1 MAELFATNW
10 NFIGCQMPHFMIVLI
25 PCANLLN
32 LSLIQK
38 KTSVFKL
45 EMDLAKERDR
55 GFNQG

>member
-1 MAELFATNW
+1 MSDATFYDRINTMRK
-10 NFIGCQMPHFMIVLI
+10 FIKSFFDT
-25 PCANLLN
+25 
-32 LSLIQK
+32 K